1 MPEGSSEQVVSRL
14 TTLWKELQNNS
25 ELLNKDVISNSE
37 SASAVPSFHQTTEN
51 MSSESIEDTAGV
63 SELNKETQST
73 WNFVN
78 ALMTKPKSSND
89 DKFNQTMVTWDDET
103 TGVAETEVAETEV
116 AETEVPETEVAETE
130 VAVSPPQAL
139 EQVGDSGE
147 FFQETVEMNDISS
160 VMAEQS
166 EQAMLSASAV
176 PMRPTYRDIRL
187 SMNSYVQ
194 NNVNRV
200 FQSVRNISMAHEI
213 ANRLS
218 KFPELEKIADEC
230 VSVNT
235 EGKARLQMWPLYE
248 RYAESFV
255 SNLERD
261 DRSTYFDKRREIIG
275 EIKEYKQA
283 RPVVRSTLRQRG
295 TEVSE
300 MFNFQQANAAEF
312 SEVAYSEPVVPP
324 VSNGMQL
331 FKENDMIDSY

>member
-37 SASAVPSFHQTTEN
+37 SASAVPDVPSFHQTTEN
-51 MSSESIEDTAGV
+51 TSSESIEDTAGV

-78 ALMTKPKSSND
+78 ALMTKSKSSNDDKSND
-89 DKFNQTMVTWDDET
+89 DKFNQTMVTWDDEV
-103 TGVAETEVAETEV
+103 TGEVVEA
-116 AETEVPETEVAETE
+116 E
-130 VAVSPPQAL
+130 VAVSAPEDEYRGEP
-139 EQVGDSGE
+139 GD

-160 VMAEQS
+160 TMAEQS

-255 SNLERD
+255 SNLEKD

-331 FKENDMIDSY
+331 FHEIDMIDSY